1 MKYPIPEKIPLRK
14 REWLDRELTKA
25 PIWCSVDLRDG
36 NQALPMPMNPE
47 KKLEYFKLLCAI
59 GFKEIEVSFPSAS
72 QDDFDFVRNL
82 IEKKEIPSDVRISV
96 LTQAREPLIRRTVES
111 LVGVEKA
118 ILHLYVATSDL
129 HEQIVFGKQD
139 YFVKEDTEY
148 KNEIKWIIPN
158 AQKNTIEPIYL
169 TLQAGGSTCPDTPH
183 EGEEFGY
190 VLQGAVS
197 IHLGNKTYKAKKG
210 ESFYFKADSTHYI
223 QAGQKTGAVLI
234 WVSTPPSF

>member
-1 MKYPIPEKIPLRK
+1 MDIGNKLKELRVLK
-14 REWLDRELTKA
+14 GLTQEELADRSELSKGF
-25 PIWCSVDLRDG
+25 IS
-36 NQALPMPMNPE
+36 Q
-47 KKLEYFKLLCAI
+47 LE
-59 GFKEIEVSFPSAS
+59 
-72 QDDFDFVRNL
+72 RNL
-82 IEKKEIPSDVRISV
+82 TSPSITTLMD
-96 LTQAREPLIRRTVES
+96 
-111 LVGVEKA
+111 
-118 ILHLYVATSDL
+118 ILQCLGTSIGEFFNEAPD
-129 HEQIVFGKQD
+129 EQIVFGKQD

-210 ESFYFKADSTHYI
+210 ESFYYTADKTHFLSS
-223 QAGQKTGAVLI
+223 KNGATMI
-234 WVSTPPSF
+234 WVSSPPSF

>member
-1 MKYPIPEKIPLRK
+1 MEIGKKI
-14 REWLDRELTKA
+14 RELRMWKGLTQEELADRSELSKGF
-25 PIWCSVDLRDG
+25 IS
-36 NQALPMPMNPE
+36 Q
-47 KKLEYFKLLCAI
+47 LE
-59 GFKEIEVSFPSAS
+59 
-72 QDDFDFVRNL
+72 RNL
-82 IEKKEIPSDVRISV
+82 TSPSITTLMD
-96 LTQAREPLIRRTVES
+96 
-111 LVGVEKA
+111 
-118 ILHLYVATSDL
+118 ILQCLGTSIGEFFNEAPD
-129 HEQIVFGKQD
+129 EQIVFGKQD

-210 ESFYFKADSTHYI
+210 ESFYYTADKTHFLSS
-223 QAGQKTGAVLI
+223 KNGATLI
-234 WVSTPPSF
+234 WVSSPPSF